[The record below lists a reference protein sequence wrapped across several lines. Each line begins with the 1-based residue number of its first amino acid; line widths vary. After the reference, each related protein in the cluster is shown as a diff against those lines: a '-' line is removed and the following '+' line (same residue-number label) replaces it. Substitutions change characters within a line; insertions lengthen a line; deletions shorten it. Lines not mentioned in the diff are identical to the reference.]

1 MGKTKLCPS
10 ASPRG
15 ESWLGQ
21 TCSSGSEQVGCFG
34 GLSLLL
40 LPPPPGCWNAFR
52 PSFVGLSQPPD
63 SSEDVGGLVVPLLS
77 HEFLSLLIRQAAT
90 VMDVHTQMSRM
101 QGRSCLHNPLPCNG
115 LMN

>member
-15 ESWLGQ
+15 ESWLGH

-40 LPPPPGCWNAFR
+40 LLAAMAGPDGCWNAFR

-63 SSEDVGGLVVPLLS
+63 SSEDVGGLVVV
-77 HEFLSLLIRQAAT
+77 RQNRFKRS
-90 VMDVHTQMSRM
+90 SRRFSCCCSSGKKMEKKM
-101 QGRSCLHNPLPCNG
+101 QF
-115 LMN
+115 